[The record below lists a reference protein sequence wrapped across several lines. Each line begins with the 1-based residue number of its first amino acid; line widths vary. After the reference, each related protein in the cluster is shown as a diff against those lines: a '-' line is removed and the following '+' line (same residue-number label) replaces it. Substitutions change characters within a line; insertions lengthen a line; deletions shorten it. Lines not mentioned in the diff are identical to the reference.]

1 MLPSAATTLAG
12 SASRNSAR
20 PHSRIPWSLFTYDR
34 STTKQEDSMDSKSML
49 RKCFQIL
56 PILTRQQV
64 YSILQPPRLL
74 LSLKQS
80 HTSVS
85 FHAFRSREA
94 VSQASRHK
102 HDWKEKRLCKAGFP
116 VTDFLHLTSPSGFRK
131 STACDC
137 STLMSPYLQRN
148 KTL

>member
-1 MLPSAATTLAG
+1 
-12 SASRNSAR
+12 
-20 PHSRIPWSLFTYDR
+20 
-34 STTKQEDSMDSKSML
+34 ML

-56 PILTRQQV
+56 QILTRQQV

-116 VTDFLHLTSPSGFRK
+116 VTDFLHLTFPSGFRK

-137 STLMSPYLQRN
+137 STLMSPSRRNTCKEIKHCNSKARILQHPTSSRILGILGSRP
-148 KTL
+148 KS